1 MGGKARDP
9 NKAAM
14 KAQKEQMARL
24 DRLSLPQLE
33 EYMLQNPELV
43 GLLDAEQLGSSAQ
56 EDISLDPALRDKQ
69 MQALSALQERADQG
83 ITDTDKYQME
93 QLLGD
98 VASQEQSRQ
107 KQIENQMAQQGMDS
121 SGAALAAKL
130 QNKQSS
136 SNNARQQAMQMAA
149 QGQQN
154 RQQALQALG
163 SQAGQME
170 SADYGRQANLASAR
184 DTISRYNAENKQGV
198 NQMNL
203 AARQAIENQ
212 RANTAN
218 QQAQVGNQIAQQ
230 NFGNQMAKATGQ
242 GSVANSMSNI
252 AGNTPQGPSGIQQ
265 LATIG
270 GGIAG
275 AFAGGPAGIVGG
287 AQAGSSIGGLFADG
301 GVAYADGGLTQEQQK
316 VISDDEKQR
325 AAFKKK
331 YMKSIHDEVLA
342 SNKKEGLPKYS
353 EGGTV
358 PPYLMSNEEMIKK
371 AQNAPKIG
379 IGNDMTS
386 DEVQTYEDA
395 KPLMEE
401 KKGMSGEDLFKSL
414 STLGSLMGQKEKS
427 KQPLKL
433 GDFSMQAPQNTMTPI
448 QAQQYSNPFAAA
460 DGAVINNLVDPSEL
474 PQRGGSDFAS
484 PDDRQSA
491 VFAALMQELQGQ
503 TNPQEIPMDKQLP
516 AYKCGGVHYASD
528 GMGDIIDSGM
538 ESYAD
543 DRVDA
548 KVNDGEAILN
558 VPQQQRMMDLLR
570 GKISLTELGNDDI
583 VEGVPKDYRD
593 DLHEKLEDESEGN
606 ESDEDIRLEGLNK
619 LIKLLGR

>member
-163 SQAGQME
+163 QQAGQME
-170 SADYGRQANLASAR
+170 SADYGRQSNLASAR
-184 DTISRYNAENKQGV
+184 DTIARYNAQNRQGV

-203 AARQAIENQ
+203 SARQAIENQ

-218 QQAQVGNQIAQQ
+218 LQSQVKNQIAQQ

-252 AGNTPQGPSGIQQ
+252 AGNAPQKPSGIQAG
-265 LATIG
+265 LSGAATGASIG
-270 GGIAG
+270 SVVPGIGTGVGAAVGGGLGLLSSMEDGGIAY
-275 AFAGGPAGIVGG
+275 
-287 AQAGSSIGGLFADG
+287 ADG
-301 GVAYADGGLTQEQQK
+301 GVAQAQQHK
-316 VISDDEKQR
+316 NDEAKQR

-331 YMKSIHDEVLA
+331 YMKSIHDEIMGENKPVKAADGLDGAVLDP
-342 SNKKEGLPKYS
+342 SNMFNSKFDALKTGDTSSLVKPELEMTKEYAKDNVVDAP
-353 EGGTV
+353 
-358 PPYLMSNEEMIKK
+358 SNIDGDKL
-371 AQNAPKIG
+371 
-379 IGNDMTS
+379 S
-386 DEVQTYEDA
+386 
-395 KPLMEE
+395 
-401 KKGMSGEDLFKSL
+401 KGL
-414 STLGSLMGQKEKS
+414 STLNSILGAKEQAR
-427 KQPLKL
+427 QPLKL
-433 GDFSMQAPQNTMTPI
+433 GEFSMQAPKNTMTPV
-448 QAQQYSNPFAAA
+448 QVQQYSNPFAAA
-460 DGAVINNLVDPSEL
+460 DGAIIDSLVNPSEI

-484 PDDRQSA
+484 PNDRQSA
-491 VFAALMQELQGQ
+491 AIATLMQELQGQ

-538 ESYAD
+538 ESYEG

-570 GKISLTELGNDDI
+570 GKISLTELGDDDI

-593 DLHEKLEDESEGN
+593 DLHEKIEDESEGRD
-606 ESDEDIRLEGLNK
+606 SDEDIRLEGLNK